1 VTNGLYSDSFFSSIR
16 EGSERS
22 AAQIVPIVTD
32 LLRPESVID
41 VGCGTGAFLN
51 SFKSH
56 GVRDVLGVDGEWA
69 QPLLDTSEFRR
80 ADLSKPLGV
89 DRRFD
94 LVVSLEVAE
103 HLPASSARTFVQS
116 LAGLGPLVL
125 FSAAIPHQGGTGHL
139 NEQWPDYWAG
149 LFSEHGFGLVDCFRA
164 QLWDN
169 REVEWWYA
177 QNMFLYAAA
186 DRLEPLQRNRLEL
199 ATASG
204 LPLRL
209 VHPSAYLY
217 QVALRNEQGRRSN
230 RLRLLPTRIVRS
242 IARRIASASGGDKS

>member
-22 AAQIVPIVTD
+22 AAQIVPIVTAMI
-32 LLRPESVID
+32 RPASVID

-51 SFKSH
+51 CFKTH

-69 QPLLDTSEFRR
+69 KPLLDTSEFRR

-89 DRRFD
+89 DRCFD

-103 HLPASSARTFVQS
+103 HLPDSTARTFVQS

-139 NEQWPDYWAG
+139 NEQWPDYWAS
-149 LFSEHGFGLVDCFRA
+149 LFNEHGFGLVDCFRA
-164 QLWDN
+164 QLWNN
-169 REVEWWYA
+169 RDVEWWYA
-177 QNMFLYAAA
+177 QNMFLYAAI
-186 DRLEPLQRNRLEL
+186 DRLDPLLRKRLES
-199 ATASG
+199 ATAGSQ
-204 LPLRL
+204 PLRL
-209 VHPSAYLY
+209 VHPGAYLY
-217 QVALRNEQGRRSN
+217 QVWLRQGQGRRWN
-230 RLRLLPTRIVRS
+230 GLRLLPTRIVRS
-242 IARRIASASGGDKS
+242 IARRITSASAEDK